1 MCLLSSV
8 WWHSSIVQ
16 PDTLYRTSQP
26 PILRTFRPHNP
37 CKRTD
42 HFHTFQLDML
52 QKFSSVRSRFAL
64 RTLEGMDLLTHQISH
79 FDSSLSLLLSLDFSL
94 CFHVHAFSHTLSPS
108 FSPTLLRTISHENE
122 LPCLSH
128 LWLSPA
134 RTCARAPTFACART
148 RTLLTSLSLAKFHLC
163 TWSI

>member
-26 PILRTFRPHNP
+26 PILHTFRRHNP

-42 HFHTFQLDML
+42 HLNTFQLDML
-52 QKFSSVRSRFAL
+52 QKLSSVRFHFVL
-64 RTLEGMDLLTHQISH
+64 CTLEGIDLLAHQFSLAD
-79 FDSSLSLLLSLDFSL
+79 FSLSLSLSLARAFSRFPPVSQAQSLSLLITYSLMNYSS
-94 CFHVHAFSHTLSPS
+94 HA
-108 FSPTLLRTISHENE
+108 NE
-122 LPCLSH
+122 LGPCRSD
-128 LWLSPA
+128 LWLSSA
-134 RTCARAPTFACART
+134 HMCLCAPSFACVRT
-148 RTLLTSLSLAKFHLC
+148 HSLPLVKFHLC